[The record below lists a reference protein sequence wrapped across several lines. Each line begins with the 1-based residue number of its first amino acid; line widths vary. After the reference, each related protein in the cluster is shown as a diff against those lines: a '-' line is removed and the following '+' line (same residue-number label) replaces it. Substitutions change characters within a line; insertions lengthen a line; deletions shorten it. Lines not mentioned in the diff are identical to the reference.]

1 VISTARPGLDGTIIA
16 LSDQRVFE
24 AGLESSRRA
33 VEPVRDFL
41 GAYENC
47 AAALERF
54 AEAEAPLRRA
64 VELAADKPEAHRDL
78 GEILAKLGRL
88 DEAVASYRRALDLDP
103 DYPPAH
109 LGLGNVLK
117 TQGKLSE
124 ALACFGRA
132 SALDPDYAVAL
143 SAWFSER
150 QNICDW
156 SDYRENEAQVRKVVG
171 AQPSF
176 ATPWTMLGLQSTPEE
191 QLARVRLVAAKL
203 AVPEAALP
211 QSLQPRPRERI
222 RLGYLSADFRQH
234 PVAFAI
240 AGLIDRHDRRLFEVV
255 GYSCRPDDQSAMRA
269 CLPEALHRFVDIRDT
284 SHPQA
289 VERIHTDA
297 VDILIDLT
305 GYTAHGRTAIVAHRP
320 APIRVNYLGYPGTM
334 GADFIDYIV
343 VDRFL
348 VPMEQP
354 AFLHR
359 EADAA
364 AELLQAG

>member
-1 VISTARPGLDGTIIA
+1 MISTARPGLDGTIIA

-103 DYPPAH
+103 DYAPAH

-124 ALACFGRA
+124 ALACFGRR

-191 QLARVRLVAAKL
+191 QLALVRLVAAKL

-222 RLGYLSADFRQH
+222 RLGYLSADFRQ
-234 PVAFAI
+234 PSGRFY
-240 AGLIDRHDRRLFEVV
+240 DRRADR
-255 GYSCRPDDQSAMRA
+255 SPRPPAVRSRRLL
-269 CLPEALHRFVDIRDT
+269 LPPGRPERDARLPPRST
-284 SHPQA
+284 SSFRRHQGHVSPA
-289 VERIHTDA
+289 
-297 VDILIDLT
+297 
-305 GYTAHGRTAIVAHRP
+305 GR
-320 APIRVNYLGYPGTM
+320 
-334 GADFIDYIV
+334 
-343 VDRFL
+343 
-348 VPMEQP
+348 
-354 AFLHR
+354 
-359 EADAA
+359 
-364 AELLQAG
+364 